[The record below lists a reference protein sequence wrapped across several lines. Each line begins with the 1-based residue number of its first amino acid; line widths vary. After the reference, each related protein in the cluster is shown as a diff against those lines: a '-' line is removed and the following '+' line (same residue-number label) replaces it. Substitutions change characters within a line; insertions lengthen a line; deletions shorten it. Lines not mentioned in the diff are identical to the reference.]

1 MKILTS
7 IVLSVCCMT
16 APAFAFEA
24 NAVFNESDSFVIAK
38 SVKLGYGDG
47 SRQASPMTSA

>member
-1 MKILTS
+1 
-7 IVLSVCCMT
+7 MT

-38 SVKLGYGDG
+38 SVNWVMGTAPDKH
-47 SRQASPMTSA
+47 RR